1 MNDQDILKLK
11 KRKRISYFLLVKR
24 KFFFFFHVNI
34 NFKTP
39 GVFMGVFLISKHG
52 DKSPSSVGAN

>member
-1 MNDQDILKLK
+1 MIRKKDILLSSGEK
-11 KRKRISYFLLVKR
+11 KVV
-24 KFFFFFHVNI
+24 FFFHVNI

-39 GVFMGVFLISKHG
+39 GVFMGVFSISKHG